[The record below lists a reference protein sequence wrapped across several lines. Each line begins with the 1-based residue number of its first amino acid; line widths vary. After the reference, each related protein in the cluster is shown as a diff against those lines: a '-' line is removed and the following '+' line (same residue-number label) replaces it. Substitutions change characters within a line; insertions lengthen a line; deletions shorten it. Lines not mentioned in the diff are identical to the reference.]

1 LSAARRRAVCLSLG
15 LAAAWLPG
23 AARAGDPFEIQ
34 VYDGTADPPGVP
46 GLELHLNQWTTGNRT
61 ANPPEAAL
69 HGQFHA
75 TLEPSLGLF
84 PFWEIGAYLQ
94 TAVRADDGVAGWA
107 GVKLRSKFVTPASFD
122 AHWRLGLNLEVS
134 YLPPVYDENRWGS
147 EIRPIVAWQDDRWL
161 FVVNPIV
168 DQSLAGPG
176 ARDGPELEPATKVA
190 CTLGPIA
197 IGFEYYAT
205 LGPIAAILP
214 WSEEEHQIFEVVDLL
229 AVKGL
234 ELNAGIGEGLTRAS
248 AGIVFKAIVGYE
260 FDSVKRPSVEPAP
273 PPLTGR
279 L

>member
-15 LAAAWLPG
+15 LAAAWLPR

-46 GLELHLNQWTTGNRT
+46 GLELHLNQWTTGNREAT
-61 ANPPEAAL
+61 PPQAAL

-107 GVKLRSKFVTPASFD
+107 GVKLRSKFVTPPSFD
-122 AHWRLGLNLEVS
+122 PHWRLGLNLEVS
-134 YLPPVYDENRWGS
+134 YLPPVYDEDRWGS
-147 EIRPIVAWQDDRWL
+147 EIRPIVAWQNAMWL

-176 ARDGPELEPATKVA
+176 ARDGPEFEPAAKVA
-190 CTLGPIA
+190 CTVGPIA
-197 IGFEYYAT
+197 LGIEYYAT

-229 AVKGL
+229 SVKGL

-260 FDSVKRPSVEPAP
+260 FDSVKRPATEPAP
-273 PPLTGR
+273 APVVGR